1 MLARNARKV
10 GQKIVQGIAF
20 FKVVDKGLHG
30 DTGARKDGSPA

>member
-20 FKVVDKGLHG
+20 FKVVDK
-30 DTGARKDGSPA
+30 AIIR